1 MSEFI
6 MLINHIIQQ
15 KISSSLIQILE
26 TIIGY
31 IYKPSF

>member
-6 MLINHIIQQ
+6 TLVNHIIQQ
-15 KISSSLIQILE
+15 KISSSLFQILE

-31 IYKPSF
+31 I